1 MTLEL
6 WELVEQADGE
16 FVETCGVVT
25 KTRLVATKRGEPMMF
40 ARLEDRFGVVVVLVP
55 RVYDQVSHI
64 VSAGAYLHIRGR
76 VDQHDPDDTKL
87 VARDVALRGDMPPA
101 SWVTS

>member
-1 MTLEL
+1 MIKL
-6 WELVEQADGE
+6 WQLIEQPDGE

-25 KTRLVATKRGEPMMF
+25 KTLRATTKRGEPMMF
-40 ARLEDRFGVVVVLVP
+40 ARLEDRFGVVVVVLVP
-55 RVYDQVSHI
+55 AVFRPVSHI

-87 VARDVALRGDMPPA
+87 VARDVALRGDMPPT